1 MYTNYRFTR
10 RFLLSMALVI
20 GVLFLAL
27 AFIFIIEPPS
37 TILNF
42 NWLLERLR
50 ETYDDF
56 TKYGLFRSLFFTG
69 VITSV
74 FLGAP
79 HIFSGLLLVAR
90 MKAGIFL
97 AMVASVLLIIFSSIG
112 MITFSDIAMTWITL
126 FVGIVELII
135 SYACY
140 ITYYKYN
147 FYFNELDYIDINKN
161 NKEML
166 VVFYSRDSY
175 IKKYAY
181 EYANSQKCSIYEI
194 KPQEDLSTNK
204 GYMKLVYSTL
214 FNKEILVEESEID
227 LSQYKNVYLI
237 TGVIMRNIAAPVI
250 DFCKKNSGKINSVEY
265 NFVHYTPFIHKYSI
279 EKLDEILKIEHKSAK
294 ATCMHYGKVLNFDF
308 ISSGRKNKEEEL

>member
-1 MYTNYRFTR
+1 MYKNYRFTR
-10 RFLLSMALVI
+10 RFLLSMALII
-20 GVLFLAL
+20 GMLFLAL

-37 TILNF
+37 SVLNF
-42 NWLLERLR
+42 SWLLERLR
-50 ETYDDF
+50 ETYVNF

-97 AMVASVLLIIFSSIG
+97 AMVASVLLITFSGIS
-112 MITFSDIAMTWITL
+112 MITFSDMAITWIVL
-126 FVGIVELII
+126 FTGILELVI

-140 ITYYKYN
+140 VTYYKYN

-166 VVFYSRDSY
+166 VVFYSRDLY

-181 EYANSQKCSIYEI
+181 EYANKNKCSIYEI
-194 KPQEDLSTNK
+194 KPQEDLSTNR
-204 GYMKLVYSTL
+204 GYLKLVYSTL
-214 FNKEILVEESEID
+214 FSKEILVEEPEID
-227 LSQYKNVYLI
+227 LSQYKKIYLI
-237 TGVIMRNIAAPVI
+237 TGVIMRTIAAPVL

-279 EKLDEILKIEHKSAK
+279 EKLDEILNLKHKSAK

-308 ISSGRKNKEEEL
+308 VSSSNKNEE